1 MMNWE
6 AFEKALINYDKLEVN
21 KILQHFL
28 AEKNGIDFI
37 DEYIVKSL
45 TSIGEKWERGEV
57 ALSQIYMSS
66 RLCEEIASS
75 ILEEKNF
82 IIKNAKPIAIVT
94 LEDYHTLGKKI
105 VSAVVRSSGFDLI
118 DYGSISRLE
127 EIIKKV
133 TEDRIKILMI
143 SVLMYPSALKIKKI
157 SQMLHEKDPSIKIL
171 VGGAPF
177 LMDSTLWEEVGAD
190 KMGKSAADNIPIIEQ
205 WMKEDS

>member
-1 MMNWE
+1 MNWE
-6 AFEKALINYDKLEVN
+6 VFENALINYNKLEVN
-21 KILQHFL
+21 KILLHFL

-45 TSIGEKWERGEV
+45 TSIGDKWERGEV
-57 ALSQIYMSS
+57 ALSQVYMSS
-66 RLCEEIASS
+66 RLCEEIAIS
-75 ILEEKNF
+75 ILAEKNSP
-82 IIKNAKPIAIVT
+82 IKNAKPIAIVT

-118 DYGSISRLE
+118 DYGSISEPE
-127 EIIKKV
+127 EIIKRV

-143 SVLMYPSALKIKKI
+143 SVLMYYSALKIKKI
-157 SQMLHEKDPSIKIL
+157 SQMLHEKDPSVKIL

-177 LMDSTLWEEVGAD
+177 LMDSTLWKEVGAD
-190 KMGKSAADNIPIIEQ
+190 EMGQSAADNIAIIDR

>member
-1 MMNWE
+1 MNWE

-157 SQMLHEKDPSIKIL
+157 SQMLHEKDHSIKIL

>member
-6 AFEKALINYDKLEVN
+6 AFEKALISYDKLEVN

-66 RLCEEIASS
+66 RICEEIAIS
-75 ILEEKNF
+75 ILGEKNF
-82 IIKNAKPIAIVT
+82 PIKNAKPIAILT

-105 VSAVVRSSGFDLI
+105 VSAVVRSNGFDLI
-118 DYGSISRLE
+118 DYGSISGAE
-127 EIIKKV
+127 EIIKRV

-177 LMDSTLWEEVGAD
+177 LMDSTLWKEVGAD
-190 KMGKSAADNIPIIEQ
+190 KMGKSAADNIAIIEQ

>member
-1 MMNWE
+1 MNWE

-118 DYGSISRLE
+118 DYGSISG
-127 EIIKKV
+127 
-133 TEDRIKILMI
+133 
-143 SVLMYPSALKIKKI
+143 P
-157 SQMLHEKDPSIKIL
+157 EK
-171 VGGAPF
+171 
-177 LMDSTLWEEVGAD
+177 
-190 KMGKSAADNIPIIEQ
+190 
-205 WMKEDS
+205 

>member
-1 MMNWE
+1 MNWE
-6 AFEKALINYDKLEVN
+6 AFEKALISYDKLEVN

-82 IIKNAKPIAIVT
+82 TIKNAKPIAIVT

-118 DYGSISRLE
+118 DYGSISGTE
-127 EIIKKV
+127 EIIKRV
-133 TEDRIKILMI
+133 TDDSIKILMI

-177 LMDSTLWEEVGAD
+177 LMDSTLWKEVGAD
-190 KMGKSAADNIPIIEQ
+190 KMGKSAADNIAIIEQ